1 MAWWRNS
8 WSIEVFLANTSTRQY
23 AAGFRFEF
31 SLFAIRICF
40 EFRASA
46 RPGATYLV
54 QIAGLGTW
62 SFYNVNKNLIP
73 NGLGQGFR
81 IFGDKLYIALFTYE
95 FEKCC
100 CLIVPADMLSYLIK
114 RLFSTIPVLIGISL
128 LLFFMLRLLPG
139 DPAQVLAG
147 QMATPAEIENIRQ
160 QLGLDRPIYEQYA
173 NYLSRLVRFD
183 LGRSART
190 QNPVT
195 QEIWAR
201 LPNTLLLA
209 VVAILLACLFGIP
222 AGIIS
227 AVKPY
232 SWIDYLVTTS
242 ALFGMSMP
250 VFWLGLMLVVLFS
263 VILKWLPAGGTGS
276 WQHVILPSITLAAF
290 VVAFIARMTRST
302 MLETLSQDFTT
313 TARSKGLQ
321 ERVVVIKHA
330 FKNAMIPIIT
340 VVGLQFGLLL
350 GGAVLTETVFAW
362 PGLGRLI
369 VDSILA
375 RDYPVIQGTIL
386 IFGLLYI
393 MVNLAVDLIYALVD
407 PRIRYD

>member
-1 MAWWRNS
+1 MFN
-8 WSIEVFLANTSTRQY
+8 
-23 AAGFRFEF
+23 
-31 SLFAIRICF
+31 
-40 EFRASA
+40 
-46 RPGATYLV
+46 YL
-54 QIAGLGTW
+54 L
-62 SFYNVNKNLIP
+62 
-73 NGLGQGFR
+73 
-81 IFGDKLYIALFTYE
+81 
-95 FEKCC
+95 
-100 CLIVPADMLSYLIK
+100 K
-114 RLFSTIPVLIGISL
+114 RLISTIPVLIGISL
-128 LLFFMLRLLPG
+128 LLFFMLRMLPG

-147 QMATPAEIENIRQ
+147 QMATPEEIENIRH

-173 NYLSRLVRFD
+173 VYMSRLVRFD

-190 QNPVT
+190 QNPVID
-195 QEIWAR
+195 EIWAR
-201 LPNTLLLA
+201 LPNTVLLA
-209 VVAILLACLFGIP
+209 VVAIALACLFGIP

-227 AVKPY
+227 AVRPY
-232 SWIDYLVTTS
+232 SWLDYLVTMS
-242 ALFGMSMP
+242 ALFGISMP
-250 VFWLGLMLVVLFS
+250 VFWLGLMLVVVFS

-313 TARSKGLQ
+313 TARSKGLKEQ
-321 ERVVVIKHA
+321 VVIVKHA
-330 FKNAMIPIIT
+330 LRNALIPIIT

-375 RDYPVIQGTIL
+375 RDYPMIQGAIL
-386 IFGLLYI
+386 LFGLLYI
-393 MVNLAVDLIYALVD
+393 FVNLVVDFIYAFVD

>member
-1 MAWWRNS
+1 MLIS
-8 WSIEVFLANTSTRQY
+8 SIR
-23 AAGFRFEF
+23 
-31 SLFAIRICF
+31 
-40 EFRASA
+40 
-46 RPGATYLV
+46 
-54 QIAGLGTW
+54 
-62 SFYNVNKNLIP
+62 
-73 NGLGQGFR
+73 
-81 IFGDKLYIALFTYE
+81 
-95 FEKCC
+95 
-100 CLIVPADMLSYLIK
+100 
-114 RLFSTIPVLIGISL
+114 
-128 LLFFMLRLLPG
+128 
-139 DPAQVLAG
+139 
-147 QMATPAEIENIRQ
+147 
-160 QLGLDRPIYEQYA
+160 QLGLDRPIYEQYVT
-173 NYLSRLVRFD
+173 YLSRLARFD

-195 QEIWAR
+195 EEIWAR

-209 VVAILLACLFGIP
+209 VIAITLACLFGIP

-227 AVKPY
+227 AVRPY

-250 VFWLGLMLVVLFS
+250 VFWLGLMLMVVFS
-263 VILKWLPAGGTGS
+263 IILKWLPAGGTGS
-276 WQHVILPSITLAAF
+276 WQHVILPSVTLAAF
-290 VVAFIARMTRST
+290 VVAFISRMTRSA
-302 MLETLSQDFTT
+302 MLETLAQDYTT
-313 TARSKGLQ
+313 TARSKGLK

-330 FKNAMIPIIT
+330 LKNAMIPIIT

-375 RDYPVIQGTIL
+375 RDYPVIQGAIL

-393 MVNLAVDLIYALVD
+393 LVNLVVDLIYALVD

>member
-1 MAWWRNS
+1 
-8 WSIEVFLANTSTRQY
+8 
-23 AAGFRFEF
+23 
-31 SLFAIRICF
+31 
-40 EFRASA
+40 
-46 RPGATYLV
+46 
-54 QIAGLGTW
+54 
-62 SFYNVNKNLIP
+62 
-73 NGLGQGFR
+73 
-81 IFGDKLYIALFTYE
+81 
-95 FEKCC
+95 
-100 CLIVPADMLSYLIK
+100 MLNYLIK

-128 LLFFMLRLLPG
+128 LLFFMLRMLPG

-147 QMATPAEIENIRQ
+147 QMATPQEIENIRR
-160 QLGLDRPIYEQYA
+160 QLGLDRPIYEQYVT
-173 NYLSRLVRFD
+173 YLSRLARFD

-195 QEIWAR
+195 EEIWAR

-209 VVAILLACLFGIP
+209 VVAITLACLLGIP

-227 AVKPY
+227 AVRPY

-250 VFWLGLMLVVLFS
+250 VFWLGLMLVVVFS

-276 WQHVILPSITLAAF
+276 WQHVILPSVTLAAF
-290 VVAFIARMTRST
+290 VVAFISRMTRSA
-302 MLETLSQDFTT
+302 MLETLAQDYTT
-313 TARSKGLQ
+313 TARSKGLK

-330 FKNAMIPIIT
+330 LKNALIPIIT

-375 RDYPVIQGTIL
+375 RDYPVIQGAIL

-393 MVNLAVDLIYALVD
+393 MVNLVVDLIYALVD

>member
-1 MAWWRNS
+1 
-8 WSIEVFLANTSTRQY
+8 
-23 AAGFRFEF
+23 
-31 SLFAIRICF
+31 
-40 EFRASA
+40 
-46 RPGATYLV
+46 
-54 QIAGLGTW
+54 
-62 SFYNVNKNLIP
+62 
-73 NGLGQGFR
+73 
-81 IFGDKLYIALFTYE
+81 
-95 FEKCC
+95 
-100 CLIVPADMLSYLIK
+100 MLSYLIK
-114 RLFSTIPVLIGISL
+114 RIFSTIPVLIGISL
-128 LLFFMLRLLPG
+128 LLFFMLRMLPG

-147 QMATPAEIENIRQ
+147 QMATPEEIENIRH

-173 NYLSRLVRFD
+173 AYLSRLARLD

-190 QNPVT
+190 QNPVLD
-195 QEIWAR
+195 EIWAR

-209 VVAILLACLFGIP
+209 VVAIGLACILGIP

-227 AVKPY
+227 AVRPY
-232 SWIDYLVTTS
+232 SWIDYVVTIS

-250 VFWLGLMLVVLFS
+250 VFWLGLMLVVVFS
-263 VILKWLPAGGTGS
+263 IILKWLPAGGTGS
-276 WQHVILPSITLAAF
+276 WQHVVLPSITLAAF

-302 MLETLSQDFTT
+302 MIETLSQDFTT

-330 FKNAMIPIIT
+330 LKNAMIPIIT

-375 RDYPVIQGTIL
+375 RDYPVIQGAIL

-393 MVNLAVDLIYALVD
+393 MVNLVVDMIYALVD